1 MLKQTKTKRKTKR
14 KRKVFSLHQAM
25 HYYDGKADRSEDIF
39 DFEPTAD
46 EDDQQSPQDAV
57 QPLKKKSK
65 KARRRPAVG
74 QQPGQFKVCGKC
86 CTTSVGRKT
95 LR

>member
-1 MLKQTKTKRKTKR
+1 
-14 KRKVFSLHQAM
+14 M
-25 HYYDGKADRSEDIF
+25 HYYGKADRSEDIF
-39 DFEPTAD
+39 DFEPTDD
-46 EDDQQSPQDAV
+46 EDDQKSPQDAV

-65 KARRRPAVG
+65 KARRRTAVG

>member
-1 MLKQTKTKRKTKR
+1 MLKQKEKE
-14 KRKVFSLHQAM
+14 KVFSLHQAM
-25 HYYDGKADRSEDIF
+25 LYYGKAGRSESIF